1 MPPGYY
7 CGALSLGIMI
17 CSVFV
22 APQVSCQYAG
32 FLMGMSVSE
41 DWFIQAVITS
51 SLALVWRGI
60 AEDFRPG
67 GWPWFANQVH
77 QLAIRLV

>member
-1 MPPGYY
+1 
-7 CGALSLGIMI
+7 
-17 CSVFV
+17 
-22 APQVSCQYAG
+22 
-32 FLMGMSVSE
+32 MGMLVSE